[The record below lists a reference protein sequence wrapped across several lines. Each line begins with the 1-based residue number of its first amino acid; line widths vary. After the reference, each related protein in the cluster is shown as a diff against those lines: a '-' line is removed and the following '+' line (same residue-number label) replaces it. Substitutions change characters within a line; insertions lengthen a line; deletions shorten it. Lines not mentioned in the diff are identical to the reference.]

1 MEVQMRAIVLSRNF
15 EDVTPEAR
23 LVRRRRRWGLGLAV
37 SCLAAF
43 LTGLVGLVLGAIS
56 LLHLVPAD
64 SNWGI
69 YGPVLL
75 IVAFPL
81 MILAA
86 HCMDKI
92 DEVNA
97 AIRGINDSTQ

>member
-1 MEVQMRAIVLSRNF
+1 MRAIVLFKNF
-15 EDVTPEAR
+15 EAVMPEAR
-23 LVRRRRRWGLGLAV
+23 LVKRRRRWALGLAV
-37 SCLAAF
+37 SCMAAF

-64 SNWGI
+64 RDWGI

-75 IVAFPL
+75 MVAFPL

-97 AIRGINDSTQ
+97 VIRCKNDSTQ